1 MKITLKQDKALVFTP
16 YNRDFVDRIHGIGG
30 AKWNGQCWEIPADAV
45 DLVRR
50 IMVDVYGVSDLGGD
64 TVDVEIKFRENYYS
78 EARENLIIAGKSIA
92 RAFGRDSN
100 VVIDADTRIIEGS
113 IESGG
118 SRKYWYVKAIE
129 GTVIMVKNVS
139 RAKLTEVED
148 EELEIKVLER
158 SQADQIANV
167 DAEIQRLQD
176 AIKKLETHKADLA
189 KEDH

>member
-1 MKITLKQDKALVFTP
+1 MKITIMKDKAFVFTP

-30 AKWNGQCWEIPADAV
+30 AKWNGRCWEVPADAV
-45 DLVRR
+45 DLVKR

-64 TVDVEIKFRENYYS
+64 TVDVEIRFLKTYYS
-78 EARENLIIAGKSIA
+78 ESGENLIIAGKSIA
-92 RAFGRDSN
+92 RGFGRDSN

-113 IESGG
+113 IKTGG
-118 SRKYWYVKAIE
+118 SRKYWSVRAIE

-139 RAKLTEVED
+139 RAKLAEVED

-158 SQADQIANV
+158 SQADQVANV
-167 DAEIQRLQD
+167 DAEIQRLKD
-176 AIKKLETHKADLA
+176 AIKQLEERKSDLT